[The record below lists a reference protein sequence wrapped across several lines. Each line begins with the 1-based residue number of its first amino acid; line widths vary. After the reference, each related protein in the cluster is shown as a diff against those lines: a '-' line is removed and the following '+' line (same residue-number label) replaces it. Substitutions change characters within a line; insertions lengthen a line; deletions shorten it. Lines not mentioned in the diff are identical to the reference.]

1 MKSSEIR
8 AKITQLDTALDDD
21 TISNAEF
28 DRINAEIALLYAD
41 LAKAEAVERDNNIRV
56 IKCISP
62 WYATFLGS
70 FGVGTRKVTNK
81 QAYYIATVN
90 RGRPFAY
97 GGKIYECAGPNYR
110 AGFGTL
116 IVRDM
121 PR

>member
-8 AKITQLDTALDDD
+8 AKITQLDAALDDD

-56 IKCISP
+56 IKRISP

-81 QAYYIATVN
+81 QAYYIAAVN
-90 RGRPFAY
+90 RGLPFAY
-97 GGKIYECAGPNYR
+97 NGKIYECAGPNYR

-116 IVRDM
+116 FVRDM